1 MYTGQWLSTVGRAQ
15 GYTNTSFTSGT
26 FSNTSVF
33 GDEVPIGGKLF
44 ILPVCSIVPAFSV
57 IGAKLLPSQMISG
70 LRLEFTLAS
79 PEMAFATVNQG
90 TLTSMDNYD
99 VMDLLVIGRVLH

>member
-1 MYTGQWLSTVGRAQ
+1 M
-15 GYTNTSFTSGT
+15 
-26 FSNTSVF
+26 
-33 GDEVPIGGKLF
+33 
-44 ILPVCSIVPAFSV
+44 
-57 IGAKLLPSQMISG
+57 SG